1 MISKKTPSYT
11 VIKDTREQDGW
22 FFTPYDRCEGME
34 VNTLHTGDYTLKGFE
49 DVVCV
54 ERKASV
60 SEIATN
66 LGKKKKAFY
75 NEMERMRDFNFRY
88 LLLEFS
94 ALDVIDYPLSLLS
107 EEEKELYYS
116 YKKQDVDKFC
126 KLYEQVYDVPYYN
139 EEEEEPPE
147 SVGLPNFKRFKIV
160 EQTKISGKYL
170 IKSLME
176 LSIRYDIN
184 VMFCGNKNG
193 AFLICNSLFKR
204 LNELFHKRDKDDY
217 EKEAT

>member
-1 MISKKTPSYT
+1 MKNYT
-11 VIKDTREQDGW
+11 VIKDTREKDGW
-22 FFTPYDRCEGME
+22 IFSPYDMCDGME
-34 VNTLHTGDYTLKGFE
+34 VNTLHTGDYTLRGFE

-75 NEMERMRDFNFRY
+75 NEMKRMRDFNFRY

-94 ALDVIDYPLSLLS
+94 ALDVIDYPLSLLN
-107 EEEKELYYS
+107 EEDRELYEL
-116 YKKQDVDKFC
+116 YKSGEVDDAG
-126 KLYEQVYDVPYYN
+126 EAI
-139 EEEEEPPE
+139 E
-147 SVGLPNFKRFKIV
+147 LPDFKRFKIV

-176 LSIRYDIN
+176 LSIKYDIN

-204 LNELFHKRDKDDY
+204 LNELFHAGDKNDGDQ
-217 EKEAT
+217 ETT